1 MTKTPKLLQVAERAE
16 EKTNMKAHIK
26 LGRIFGVAVGLH
38 YSWIIIA
45 LLVTLS
51 LHSQFAIDHPGWGN
65 STTWAIAI
73 ITGLLFFVS
82 ILLHE
87 LSHAAVAKMRGIP
100 VRAIT
105 LFALGGVAQIE
116 KDAADAKSEFWMGI
130 IGPITSFIIGVVCLL
145 LASLLGWNFGPGPDS
160 PPAAMF
166 MWLGFIN
173 IALAIFNM
181 IPGFPLD
188 GGRVLR
194 AVVWWMTGDA
204 NRATRIASRVGQLVA
219 FGFIMLGI
227 WRFFSGAGFG
237 GLWMAFI
244 GWFLLDAARASGAQV
259 EVTERLTGVRVGDV
273 MAQQFP
279 VVDANSN
286 LETFVQEYLLPT
298 GHRCFVVEEQGRPA
312 GIITPHEVKAI
323 DRARWRYT
331 TVGDVMRSLESLRT
345 VSPERPVVEALEMMG
360 REDVNQMPV
369 VREGRLAG
377 IISRAHILRVLQTR
391 AELDV

>member
-1 MTKTPKLLQVAERAE
+1 
-16 EKTNMKAHIK
+16 MKAHIK
-26 LGRIFGVAVGLH
+26 LGRIFGVAIGLH

-51 LHSQFAIDHPGWGN
+51 LRAQFAMEHPDWNG
-65 STTWAIAI
+65 STTWGIAI

-87 LSHAAVAKMRGIP
+87 LSHAAVAKLRGIP

-130 IGPITSFIIGVVCLL
+130 IGPISSIVIGVVCL
-145 LASLLGWNFGPGPDS
+145 AVAWLLGWNFSAEAPS
-160 PPAAMF
+160 PAMAMF

-194 AVVWWMTGDA
+194 AVVWWITGDA
-204 NRATRIASRVGQLVA
+204 NRSTRIASRVGQLVA
-219 FGFIMLGI
+219 LGFIMLGI
-227 WRFFSGAGFG
+227 LRFFSGAGFG
-237 GLWMAFI
+237 GLWIAFI

-259 EVTERLTGVRVGDV
+259 EITERLTGLRVGDV
-273 MAQQFP
+273 MTQQFAT
-279 VVDANSN
+279 VDANSN
-286 LETFVQEYLLPT
+286 LETFVQEHLLPT
-298 GHRCFVVEEQGRPA
+298 GHRCFVVLEQGTPA

-323 DRARWRYT
+323 DRGRWPYT
-331 TVGDVMRSLESLRT
+331 TVGDVMRPLETLRS
-345 VSPERPVVEALEMMG
+345 VGPERPVAEALEMMG

-369 VREGRLAG
+369 VQHGSLAG
-377 IISRAHILRVLQTR
+377 IISRGHIVRVLQTR
-391 AELDV
+391 AELDI

>member
-1 MTKTPKLLQVAERAE
+1 
-16 EKTNMKAHIK
+16 MKAHIK

-51 LHSQFAIDHPGWGN
+51 LRSQFAVDHPNWDA
-65 STTWAIAI
+65 STTWIIAI

-87 LSHAAVAKMRGIP
+87 LSHAAVAKLRGIP

-130 IGPITSFIIGVVCLL
+130 IGPITSFVIGLFCLAL
-145 LASLLGWNFGPGPDS
+145 AWLFGWNLASEAVS
-160 PPAAMF
+160 APAAMF

-194 AVVWWMTGDA
+194 AIVWWITGDA
-204 NRATRIASRVGQLVA
+204 NRSTRIASRVGQLVA
-219 FGFIMLGI
+219 LGFIMLGI
-227 WRFFSGAGFG
+227 FRFFSGAGFG
-237 GLWMAFI
+237 GLWIAFI

-259 EVTERLTGVRVGDV
+259 EITERLTGLKVGDV

-279 VVDANSN
+279 VVDANAN
-286 LETFVQEYLLPT
+286 LQTFVQEHLLPT
-298 GHRCFVVEEQGRPA
+298 GHRCFVVSEQGTPA

-323 DRARWRYT
+323 DRARWPYT
-331 TVGDVMRSLESLRT
+331 TVGDVMRSFDTLRT
-345 VSPERPVVEALEMMG
+345 VSPERPVTEALEMMG
-360 REDVNQMPV
+360 REDVNQIPV
-369 VREGRLAG
+369 VQQGKLAG
-377 IISRAHILRVLQTR
+377 IISRAHIVRVLQTR

>member
-1 MTKTPKLLQVAERAE
+1 
-16 EKTNMKAHIK
+16 MKAHIK
-26 LGRIFGVAVGLH
+26 LGRIFGIAVGLH

-51 LHSQFAIDHPGWGN
+51 LRSQFAVDHPAWDV
-65 STTWAIAI
+65 STTWTIAI
-73 ITGLLFFVS
+73 VTAVLFFVS

-87 LSHAAVAKMRGIP
+87 FSHAAVAKLRGIP

-130 IGPITSFIIGVVCLL
+130 IGPITSIVIGLMCLL
-145 LASLLGWNFGPGPDS
+145 LAWLLGWNFAVESVS
-160 PPAAMF
+160 PPVAMF

-173 IALAIFNM
+173 IALAVFNM

-194 AVVWWMTGDA
+194 AVVWWITGDA
-204 NRATRIASRVGQLVA
+204 NRSTRIASRVGQLVA
-219 FGFIMLGI
+219 LGFIMLGI

-237 GLWMAFI
+237 GLWIAFI

-259 EVTERLTGVRVGDV
+259 EITERLTGIRVGDV

-279 VVDANSN
+279 AVDANAN
-286 LETFVQEYLLPT
+286 LQTFVQEHLLPT
-298 GHRCFVVEEQGRPA
+298 GHRCFVVTEQGRPA

-323 DRARWRYT
+323 DRARWPYT
-331 TVGDVMRSLESLRT
+331 TVSDVMRSFESLRT
-345 VSPERPVVEALEMMG
+345 VSPERPVAEALEMMG
-360 REDVNQMPV
+360 REDVNQIPV
-369 VREGRLAG
+369 VQQGKLAG
-377 IISRAHILRVLQTR
+377 IISRGHILRVLQTR

>member
-1 MTKTPKLLQVAERAE
+1 
-16 EKTNMKAHIK
+16 MKAHIK

-51 LHSQFAIDHPGWGN
+51 LHSQFAVDHPGWAS
-65 STTWAIAI
+65 STTWATAI

-130 IGPITSFIIGVVCLL
+130 IGPISSFVIGLVCLL
-145 LASLLGWNFGPGPDS
+145 LASVLGWDFASGADS

-188 GGRVLR
+188 GGRVFR
-194 AVVWWMTGDA
+194 AVVWCITGDA
-204 NRATRIASRVGQLVA
+204 NRSTRIASVVGQLVA

-237 GLWMAFI
+237 GLWIAFI

-259 EVTERLTGVRVGDV
+259 EVAQRLTGVRVGDV

-286 LETFVQEYLLPT
+286 LETFVQEHLLPT
-298 GHRCFVVEEQGRPA
+298 GHRCFVVAEQGTPA

-323 DRARWRYT
+323 DRARWRFT
-331 TVGDVMRSLESLRT
+331 TVGDVMRSLDTLST
-345 VSPERPVVEALEMMG
+345 VGPERPVAEALEMMG
-360 REDVNQMPV
+360 RDDVNQMPV

-377 IISRAHILRVLQTR
+377 IISRAHILRLLQTR

>member
-1 MTKTPKLLQVAERAE
+1 
-16 EKTNMKAHIK
+16 MKAHIK

-51 LHSQFAIDHPGWGN
+51 IRSQFAAEHPDWGAA
-65 STTWAIAI
+65 TTWTIAI
-73 ITGLLFFVS
+73 VTGLLFFVS

-87 LSHAAVAKMRGIP
+87 LSHAAVARMRGIP

-130 IGPITSFIIGVVCLL
+130 IGPITSFVIGFICLG
-145 LASLLGWNFGPGPDS
+145 LAALLGWNLADEPAS
-160 PPAAMF
+160 PAAAML
-166 MWLGFIN
+166 MWLGIIN

-194 AVVWWMTGDA
+194 AIVWWITKDA
-204 NRATRIASRVGQLVA
+204 NRSTRIAATVGQLVA
-219 FGFIMLGI
+219 FGFILIGI
-227 WRFFSGAGFG
+227 WRFFSGQGFG
-237 GLWMAFI
+237 GLWLAFI
-244 GWFLLDAARASGAQV
+244 GWFLLDAARSSGSQV
-259 EVTERLTGVRVGDV
+259 EITERLSGVKVGDV
-273 MAQQFP
+273 MTQQFP

-286 LETFVQEYLLPT
+286 LQTFVQEQLLPT
-298 GHRCFVVEEQGRPA
+298 GHRCFVVLEQGNPA
-312 GIITPHEVKAI
+312 GIITPHEVKGI
-323 DRARWRYT
+323 DRARWPYT
-331 TVGDVMRSLESLRT
+331 TVGDVMRALDTLRT
-345 VSPERPVVEALEMMG
+345 VTPERPLAEALEMMG
-360 REDVNQMPV
+360 REDVNQIPV
-369 VREGRLAG
+369 VQQGRLAG
-377 IISRAHILRVLQTR
+377 IISRGHIVRVLQTR

>member
-1 MTKTPKLLQVAERAE
+1 
-16 EKTNMKAHIK
+16 MKAHIK

-51 LHSQFAIDHPGWGN
+51 LRSQFAVDHPNWDA
-65 STTWAIAI
+65 STTWIIAI

-87 LSHAAVAKMRGIP
+87 LSHAAVAKLRGIP

-130 IGPITSFIIGVVCLL
+130 IGPITSFVIGLVCLAL
-145 LASLLGWNFGPGPDS
+145 AWLFGWDLASEAVS
-160 PPAAMF
+160 APAAMF

-194 AVVWWMTGDA
+194 AIVWWITGDA
-204 NRATRIASRVGQLVA
+204 NRSTRIASRVGQLVA
-219 FGFIMLGI
+219 LGFIMLGI
-227 WRFFSGAGFG
+227 FRFFSGAGFG
-237 GLWMAFI
+237 GLWIAFI

-259 EVTERLTGVRVGDV
+259 EITERLTGLKVGDV

-279 VVDANSN
+279 IVDANAN
-286 LETFVQEYLLPT
+286 LQTFVQEHLLPT
-298 GHRCFVVEEQGRPA
+298 GHRCFVVSEQGTPA

-323 DRARWRYT
+323 DRARWPYT
-331 TVGDVMRSLESLRT
+331 TVGDVMRSFDTLRT
-345 VSPERPVVEALEMMG
+345 VSPERPVTEALEMMG
-360 REDVNQMPV
+360 REDVNQIPV
-369 VREGRLAG
+369 VQQGKLAG
-377 IISRAHILRVLQTR
+377 IISRAHIVRVLQTR

>member
-1 MTKTPKLLQVAERAE
+1 
-16 EKTNMKAHIK
+16 MKAHIK

-51 LHSQFAIDHPGWGN
+51 LRSQFAIDHPNWDA
-65 STTWAIAI
+65 STTWTIAI

-130 IGPITSFIIGVVCLL
+130 IGPISSVVIGVVCLL
-145 LASLLGWNFGPGPDS
+145 LASLLGWNFATAPDS
-160 PPAAMF
+160 PPAAML

-173 IALAIFNM
+173 IALAVFNM

-194 AVVWWMTGDA
+194 AVVWWVTGDA
-204 NRATRIASRVGQLVA
+204 NRSTRIASRVGELVA
-219 FGFIMLGI
+219 FGFIILGI

-237 GLWMAFI
+237 GLWIAFI
-244 GWFLLDAARASGAQV
+244 GWFLLEAARASGAQV
-259 EVTERLTGVRVGDV
+259 EITERLTGVQVGDV

-286 LETFVQEYLLPT
+286 LETFVQEHLLPT
-298 GHRCFVVEEQGRPA
+298 GHRCFVVSEQGRPA

-323 DRARWRYT
+323 DRARWPYT
-331 TVGDVMRSLESLRT
+331 TVGDVMRSLESSRT
-345 VSPERPVVEALEMMG
+345 VSPERPVAEALEMMG

-369 VREGRLAG
+369 VKEGKLAG
-377 IISRAHILRVLQTR
+377 IISRGHILRVLQTR
-391 AELDV
+391 AELDI